1 MKANIVSV
9 KRFAVHDGDGIRTT
23 VFFKGCPLACKWC
36 HNPECISCG
45 VQVGFYEH
53 KCVFCGKCAEVCPN
67 GCNKI
72 ENRDGKPFRVFDRN
86 RCTGCGKCAVVCPE
100 KAIELYGKTVDTAAL
115 AAELIK
121 DKPFFDSSGG
131 GVTVSGGEPLMQAD
145 AAADLLKRI
154 KAVGVSTAVDT
165 CGAVAREAIEKVL
178 PYTDAFLY
186 DVKAIDPKVHKNCT
200 GRGNALILDNLR
212 FLGKVGAPVE
222 IRVPYVPKYNDGEID
237 GIVKFIAEIKSVR
250 ALRILSYHD
259 YAKSKY
265 AALGLNYG
273 AESAVVPDKTEFGAI
288 VDRAGK
294 YLAGVRPDIEIKR

>member
-100 KAIELYGKTVDTAAL
+100 NAIELYGRTVDTAAL

-145 AAADLLKRI
+145 AAADLLKRL

-212 FLGKVGAPVE
+212 FLGKVGAPS
-222 IRVPYVPKYNDGEID
+222 
-237 GIVKFIAEIKSVR
+237 KSAYLTCR
-250 ALRILSYHD
+250 SITT
-259 YAKSKY
+259 AKST
-265 AALGLNYG
+265 
-273 AESAVVPDKTEFGAI
+273 ES
-288 VDRAGK
+288 
-294 YLAGVRPDIEIKR
+294 